1 MLYLNDIPIEN
12 GGATEFIYQKL
23 SIQPKKGTIVLWPAT
38 YTHTHRGGFLTGDI
52 PKYIATGW
60 YVRMPHADTNL

>member
-1 MLYLNDIPIEN
+1 MAYLNDIPIEN
-12 GGATEFIYQKL
+12 GGATEFINQKL
-23 SIQPKKGTIVLWPAT
+23 TLQPKKGTLVLWPAT